1 MKNKRIIKMYIYILT
16 AGKLTKR
23 AKGIYKKV
31 SNAQNL
37 RFKKKFDQIQINPIW
52 NLILDHRSIQE

>member
-1 MKNKRIIKMYIYILT
+1 MKNKRIIKKYIYTLT

-37 RFKKKFDQIQINPIW
+37 RF
-52 NLILDHRSIQE
+52 